1 MFPESSLKVLCMGPA
16 VFPKFHYFDSSSTEK
31 YTVLMFKALDVITLT
46 GIFFSPPNNT
56 LEVLNVP

>member
-1 MFPESSLKVLCMGPA
+1 MGPA